1 MALQNI
7 ETQCSILLNDETLSP
22 VAKLTGVN
30 TIITKMFSKIELG
43 DESFGT
49 DEDVT
54 NLLTELANKI
64 RLVIRHSAW
73 EGTESIT
80 FKTAVSKYELPK
92 NLLAE
97 LEDEKWEMI
106 ESWINHDRDTNW
118 NYLNL
123 MQLNL
128 LYNWKVDNQF
138 GMSPQHYRMYAIL
151 LTIMK
156 QNKFNDANQ
165 IALDD
170 VKNIYKSEQQIP
182 MMIQR
187 MLNKVHIHIQS

>member
-7 ETQCSILLNDETLSP
+7 ETQCFILLDDETLSP
-22 VAKLTGVN
+22 VEKLTGVN
-30 TIITKMFSKIELG
+30 TIITKMFSKKELG

-64 RLVIRHSAW
+64 RLIIRHSAW
-73 EGTESIT
+73 EGTEPTT
-80 FKTAVSKYELPK
+80 FKTAVSKHEIPK
-92 NLLAE
+92 KLLAE
-97 LEDEKWEMI
+97 LEDTKWEMI

-128 LYNWKVDNQF
+128 LYNWKVNNQF

-156 QNKFNDANQ
+156 QNKFNDATQ
-165 IALDD
+165 INLVD